1 MSSVSEQQTKRE
13 RPQDGDSPSGDL
25 EEPLVVVHDAAAPEY
40 DEHIHYSHRAPWLR
54 AFVLGANDGLVS
66 VSSIMLGVAG
76 GSSELKIMR
85 LAGMAGWIAGALSMA
100 CGEYISVSSQ
110 RDTEAADI
118 EKERREQEKGPA
130 ARAHELEELTQIYCN
145 RGLSPDLARQVA
157 EELTEKDVV
166 RAHARDELGIDIDEL
181 ANPWQAAIVSCLAFT
196 LGAIIPILAGGFIAD
211 YQMRLYV
218 TSAAA
223 TAGLALFGLTGAAL
237 GGANVLMGSLRV
249 VIGGWLAMAATFG
262 IGNLFGVDPA

>member
-1 MSSVSEQQTKRE
+1 MSSVSEQTEGRE
-13 RPQDGDSPSGDL
+13 RRDSPTGGDL
-25 EEPLVVVHDAAAPEY
+25 EEPLVVVHEAAPEF

-85 LAGMAGWIAGALSMA
+85 LAGVAGWIAGALSMA

-110 RDTEAADI
+110 RDTEAADV

-157 EELTEKDVV
+157 EELTEKDAV

-211 YQMRLYV
+211 YKTRLYV

-223 TAGLALFGLTGAAL
+223 TGGLALFGLIGAAL
-237 GGANVLMGSLRV
+237 GGADVTVGASRV